1 MDVTPGLRRDPV
13 PDLDAVGQDE
23 QLVARIRD
31 EIERDGPITFARFM
45 ELALYDPDGGYYRSE
60 AARPGRDGDFLT
72 APEAHPIFGA
82 ALSRAVA
89 DAWDRLGR
97 PDPFVLRE
105 YGAGTGTLALAIL
118 DGLATERPDLAS
130 AIRYEPIEVEP
141 RRLEAIAARLA
152 AAGHGA
158 RLTAPTSTDRPV
170 DGFFLANE
178 VLDALPTH
186 RVVARDGRLREV
198 LVGIGE
204 GTFVDV
210 EADPSTPALAA
221 RLADEGVTLADDQ
234 RAEIC
239 LAVDGWVAAAAA
251 GLRRGVLLL
260 IDYGYPAADLYDPIR
275 RRDGTLRAYLRHRV
289 HDDPYLHVGRQ
300 DLTAHVDVTAV
311 ERAATRGR
319 PRASRHDHP
328 GRVPRRA
335 RHRRAAGGH
344 PGRSGNDDGGPTSR
358 SVPHSSA
365 SSTRRPWA
373 GSGSWPSGE
382 AGRTGARWRAGQSG
396 TPSLSTSKT
405 APYAIHCSL
414 GWTTGGWFETSFQEP
429 GAPTSRISTTG
440 SSGTRCRRGV
450 CVAMAPRSSAIVSG
464 HGRTSAPP
472 AGSGGP
478 ARASPSSGSPGS
490 RPAGRSARSD
500 RAEPRSRSVRG
511 ARWASGSAAA

>member
-1 MDVTPGLRRDPV
+1 MTPGLRRDPV

-23 QLVARIRD
+23 ELVARIRD
-31 EIERDGPITFARFM
+31 EIARDGPITFARFM

-60 AARPGRDGDFLT
+60 AVRPGRDGDFLT

-105 YGAGTGTLALAIL
+105 YGAGTGTLAVAIL
-118 DGLATERPDLAS
+118 DGLATERPDLAA

-141 RRLEAIAARLA
+141 RRLEAIAARLD
-152 AAGHGA
+152 AAGQGA
-158 RLTAPTSTDRPV
+158 RLTTPTSTDRPV

-204 GTFVDV
+204 GDFVDV
-210 EADPSTPALAA
+210 EAVPSTPALAA

-239 LAVDGWVAAAAA
+239 LAVEGWVATAAA

-260 IDYGYPAADLYDPIR
+260 IDYGYPAADLYDPVR
-275 RRDGTLRAYLRHRV
+275 RRDGTLRAYVRHRV

-311 ERAATRGR
+311 ERAAMT
-319 PRASRHDHP
+319 
-328 GRVPRRA
+328 
-335 RHRRAAGGH
+335 AGLTH
-344 PGRSGNDDGGPTSR
+344 L
-358 SVPHSSA
+358 
-365 SSTRRPWA
+365 
-373 GSGSWPSGE
+373 
-382 AGRTGARWRAGQSG
+382 G
-396 TPSLSTSKT
+396 TTTQAEFLVGLGTEDLLH
-405 APYAIHCSL
+405 AIQADPA
-414 GWTTGGWFETSFQEP
+414 TTMEDYL
-429 GAPTSRISTTG
+429 A
-440 SSGTRCRRGV
+440 V
-450 CVAMAPRSSAIVSG
+450 
-464 HGRTSAPP
+464 
-472 AGSGGP
+472 
-478 ARASPSSGSPGS
+478 
-490 RPAGRSARSD
+490 RSAL
-500 RAEPRSRSVRG
+500 VRLLDPAAMG
-511 ARWASGSAAA
+511 RFRVMAFGRGWPDGPQLAGLGYRLAR